1 MIGVFD
7 SGVGG
12 LSVLREVRRLLPG
25 ADLLYA
31 ADRERSPFGTLPLEE
46 VASISHEI
54 TDWLIAN
61 GATCV
66 VVACNTASAAALESI
81 RAAHPDLPV
90 VGMEPAVKPAAAGTA
105 TGTVA
110 VYATAA
116 TFQGRLFDSAVQRFA
131 AGVDVLTRACPEW
144 VELVEM
150 GMIEGPDVELAV
162 KTAVQPAMEAG
173 ADRVVLACTHFSFL
187 EPVIGRVTQIPV
199 IDPAPAVAA
208 QVRRVA
214 VDQTGSAETLLAA
227 SGNTAVFGRL
237 AREVAGISSP
247 VIPLRL

>member
-12 LSVLREVRRLLPG
+12 LSVLREVRRLLPE

-31 ADRERSPFGTLPLEE
+31 ADRARSPFGTRPLEE
-46 VASISHEI
+46 VESISHQI
-54 TDWLIAN
+54 SDWLIGN
-61 GATCV
+61 GARCL

-81 RAAHPDLPV
+81 RAAHPHLPV
-90 VGMEPAVKPAAAGTA
+90 VGMEPAVKPAAAGTM

-110 VYATAA
+110 VYATEA
-116 TFQGRLFDSAVQRFA
+116 TFQGRLFDSVVNRFA
-131 AGVDVLTRACPEW
+131 TGVEVLTRACPEW
-144 VELVEM
+144 VDLVEA
-150 GMIEGPDVELAV
+150 GTIEGADVELRVNDAV
-162 KTAVQPAMEAG
+162 EPAMEAG
-173 ADRVVLACTHFSFL
+173 ADRIVLACTHFSFL
-187 EPVIGRVTQIPV
+187 APVIESVSRIPV

-208 QVRRVA
+208 QVQRVTP
-214 VDQTGSAETLLAA
+214 DLGGSKQTLLAV
-227 SGNTAVFGRL
+227 SGDVDEFDRL